1 MSFKTRY
8 FAIYVHPNT
17 FKVTKQLFY
26 KQILR
31 KEEEKTQMQLK
42 LTSSPEISLAS
53 KQHTTIHSSNRDPEA
68 PLSAPNPSLLSPQP
82 NQTTQ
87 KKKPNASSTNQTKI
101 RASRSPLPINRPKL
115 TKTTNPRTKKRIF
128 LRPFTSKTGFSISNC
143 LASLQSRERK
153 AVFYKT
159 VGGFFCNCIKSRFV
173 EVERQ
178 REIEREEL
186 L

>member
-26 KQILR
+26 RQILR

-42 LTSSPEISLAS
+42 LTSSREISLAS

-68 PLSAPNPSLLSPQP
+68 PLSAPNPSILSPQP

-101 RASRSPLPINRPKL
+101 RTSRSPLPINRPKL
-115 TKTTNPRTKKRIF
+115 NQNPPKTTNPRTKNPIF
-128 LRPFTSKTGFSISNC
+128 MRPFTSKTGFSVSNC

-159 VGGFFCNCIKSRFV
+159 VGGF
-173 EVERQ
+173 
-178 REIEREEL
+178 L

>member
-101 RASRSPLPINRPKL
+101 RASRSLPINRPKSNQNDEPQNK
-115 TKTTNPRTKKRIF
+115 KTNLSATIHIKNR
-128 LRPFTSKTGFSISNC
+128 
-143 LASLQSRERK
+143 
-153 AVFYKT
+153 
-159 VGGFFCNCIKSRFV
+159 FFDL
-173 EVERQ
+173 
-178 REIEREEL
+178 EL
-186 L
+186 LSFVAESRKESGFL